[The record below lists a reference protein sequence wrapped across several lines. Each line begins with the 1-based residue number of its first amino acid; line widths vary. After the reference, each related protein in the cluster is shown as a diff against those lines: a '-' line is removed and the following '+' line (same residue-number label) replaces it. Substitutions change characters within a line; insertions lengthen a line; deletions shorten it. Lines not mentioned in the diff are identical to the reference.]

1 MCFPVPVLCLYC
13 VVWDFWWRVGFRV
26 FGDGGVFVLPGK
38 WILVSSVYVVL
49 LFVNVFVFTLLCYI
63 CIIMFRSCM
72 LYYFFEIFCNFW
84 GVVLVKFILY
94 DYIPQELVIQIS

>member
-49 LFVNVFVFTLLCYI
+49 LFVNVFVCTLLCYI
-63 CIIMFRSCM
+63 CLEVVCYTIFLRS
-72 LYYFFEIFCNFW
+72 FVIF
-84 GVVLVKFILY
+84 GV
-94 DYIPQELVIQIS
+94 